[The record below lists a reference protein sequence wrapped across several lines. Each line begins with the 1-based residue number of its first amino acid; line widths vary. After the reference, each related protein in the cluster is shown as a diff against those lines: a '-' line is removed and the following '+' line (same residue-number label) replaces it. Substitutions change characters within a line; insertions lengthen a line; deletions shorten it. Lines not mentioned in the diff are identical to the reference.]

1 MHMTASTREIASRR
15 DHGGADLDAEVT
27 QRVILAGLTLERTA
41 ATAGDPLVRRNIEKV
56 LDELDQV
63 VQAVRDAGF
72 GTEHHLNA
80 GGLRKQPGPMPRD
93 RDELVHYW
101 LDQGESALDLA
112 LAALTRVVELGGPPS
127 GLGIVHDKLAILATL
142 MNGRLQRIT
151 T

>member
-80 GGLRKQPGPMPRD
+80 GGLRKQPGPC
-93 RDELVHYW
+93 
-101 LDQGESALDLA
+101 QGTAMSWSTTG
-112 LAALTRVVELGGPPS
+112 LTKVSRRWISP
-127 GLGIVHDKLAILATL
+127 
-142 MNGRLQRIT
+142 
-151 T
+151 